1 MARDTSTGK
10 EYEEIV
16 AMCIARSCN
25 KNNLDYKA
33 QSHVGEKPGGGKH
46 KVDWELIDKSD
57 VNRRALLSCKTQSSS
72 GTAEEKLAYE
82 VIKLVYTMD
91 SDPRYKHAWVVLGG
105 TGWSSGMKK
114 FAKEKLVDYVPSMR
128 GRVSIISTDDLISM
142 NINIPI

>member
-1 MARDTSTGK
+1 
-10 EYEEIV
+10 
-16 AMCIARSCN
+16 
-25 KNNLDYKA
+25 
-33 QSHVGEKPGGGKH
+33 
-46 KVDWELIDKSD
+46 
-57 VNRRALLSCKTQSSS
+57 
-72 GTAEEKLAYE
+72 
-82 VIKLVYTMD
+82 MD